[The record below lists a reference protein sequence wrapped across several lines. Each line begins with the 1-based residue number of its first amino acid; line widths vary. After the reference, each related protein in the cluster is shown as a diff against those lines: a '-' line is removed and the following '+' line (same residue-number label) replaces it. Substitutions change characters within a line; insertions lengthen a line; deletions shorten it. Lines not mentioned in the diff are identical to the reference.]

1 MIEILFGMIR
11 LFTKWKPDWLYES
24 MPYIYMVSGVA
35 AMLYFDIPIG
45 FWSGVLLVVAAV
57 LIMLMRIENRVFKH
71 VQVIKKDSKSI
82 TS

>member
-57 LIMLMRIENRVFKH
+57 LIMLMRIENRSFKH
-71 VQVIKKDSKSI
+71 VAAAHKHRKDFI
-82 TS
+82 R